1 MKRVNTTEQN
11 THLQKSLK
19 RWIDEDEQQLYCG
32 ENRMDDDNLDL
43 NSNYLVVMKN
53 SHLRCEMTI
62 IIFKHYQERVVLSS
76 GLNRK

>member
-1 MKRVNTTEQN
+1 
-11 THLQKSLK
+11 
-19 RWIDEDEQQLYCG
+19 
-32 ENRMDDDNLDL
+32 MDDDNLDL

-76 GLNRK
+76 ASKNDEFSHFSLYR